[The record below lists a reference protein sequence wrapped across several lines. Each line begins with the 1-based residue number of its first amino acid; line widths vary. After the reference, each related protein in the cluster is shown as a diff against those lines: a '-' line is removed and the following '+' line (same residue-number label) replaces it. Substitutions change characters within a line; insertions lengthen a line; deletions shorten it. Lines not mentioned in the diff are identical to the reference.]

1 MRVDKCVVYTCI
13 CISRLI
19 VDVIDDIDTGKSICM
34 CLMCLTHFFV
44 SKFLRRG
51 GRSRN
56 KTQQVCFGKS
66 TSLFS
71 HERARSTR
79 RKRRSASNIER
90 QRQKKRADD
99 LALAPSWHL
108 FSGIY
113 IEGYVAW
120 HLVAGL

>member
-19 VDVIDDIDTGKSICM
+19 VDVIDIDTGKSICM

-56 KTQQVCFGKS
+56 ETQQVCFGKS
-66 TSLFS
+66 TSVFS

-79 RKRRSASNIER
+79 RKRRSASNIEH
-90 QRQKKRADD
+90 QRRKKGADD
-99 LALAPSWHL
+99 LALAPSCHL

>member
-19 VDVIDDIDTGKSICM
+19 VDVIDIGKSICM
-34 CLMCLTHFFV
+34 CLMGLTHFFV

-56 KTQQVCFGKS
+56 ETQQVCFGKS
-66 TSLFS
+66 TSVFS

-79 RKRRSASNIER
+79 RKRRSASNIEH
-90 QRQKKRADD
+90 QRRKKGADD
-99 LALAPSWHL
+99 LALAPSCHL
-108 FSGIY
+108 FSGIH

>member
-19 VDVIDDIDTGKSICM
+19 VDVIDIGKSICM
-34 CLMCLTHFFV
+34 CLMGLTHFFV

-56 KTQQVCFGKS
+56 ETQQVCFGKS
-66 TSLFS
+66 TSVFS

-79 RKRRSASNIER
+79 RKRRSASNIEH
-90 QRQKKRADD
+90 QRRKKGADD

>member
-19 VDVIDDIDTGKSICM
+19 VDVIDIGKSICM
-34 CLMCLTHFFV
+34 CLMGLTHFFV

-56 KTQQVCFGKS
+56 ETQQVCFGKS
-66 TSLFS
+66 TSVFS

>member
-90 QRQKKRADD
+90 QRQKKKGRR
-99 LALAPSWHL
+99 
-108 FSGIY
+108 FSIGTFVASIFGDIY
-113 IEGYVAW
+113 
-120 HLVAGL
+120 